1 MQNPFPIWG
10 VAPNNGVNVA
20 IKMKNITTGEEETVY
35 SASDGSFL
43 CDPANL
49 TSGYNAELGDLIRI
63 TSEGYYAEVIVN
75 TDLYPDGIEV
85 VLTNNPVT
93 MATVIPSG
101 VMAKFPKTDDWR
113 MGMPGGVSVGRSG
126 LG

>member
-1 MQNPFPIWG
+1 MPQSPFPIYG
-10 VAPNNGVNVA
+10 FAPDNGVNVL
-20 IKMKNITTGEEETVY
+20 ITMKNLSTAEEETVY

-49 TSGYNAELGDLIRI
+49 PSGYDAEKGDIIRI
-63 TSEGYYAEVIVN
+63 TAPALGYYAQVIVN
-75 TDLYPDGIEV
+75 TELYPDGIAV

-101 VMAKFPKTDDWR
+101 VMAKFPTLGSR
-113 MGMPGGVSVGRSG
+113 INGNVSVDRGG